1 MSDNASA
8 AHNDADGV
16 GSGRFAPEIEALR
29 RRLERE
35 QERLRLAEEQA
46 IGRVSTLLDDIA
58 SITEERDSLQRQL
71 STALVGWSAGTD
83 GTDVGTALWNFTL
96 DLQQLG
102 GKPLNSAGESIERL
116 RHQCGLWG
124 VALFEGSTATGF
136 DYVIGSN
143 GLQEGDRALDIS
155 RSVDL
160 EQISDRCRSN
170 TVTSRAL
177 ADLVTDQDLLV
188 SRVLDDL
195 WVSFG
200 LALESDGTEHIVVC
214 VSEGDQNRGLR
225 EVVCVYTMAEMNYV
239 LMDKLSADRAAER
252 AAGDHHFLETVVH
265 CMQKLESIDDASA
278 EGVIEDALEAFA
290 EVENVNALVW
300 WEIDEQNEHYRR
312 LFTVVEEAYGGR
324 PIVPAAA
331 FGTRPFLDRVRLE
344 GTSWIIPDK
353 PTPLNPSMIGVVPV
367 TNSKPSGFLLA
378 ARESSEAWDPSLTIR
393 LQTVSNLIHLG
404 LVSLSQTSRLD
415 AVVDRSSIPVVV
427 RRQSDLSLVDCND
440 AFSEL
445 VGMRAE
451 ELFGTGPEHVLYPS
465 VLEVPNELRD
475 ESAWMFEHAE
485 EYNAFE
491 HNPGVERVYRTE
503 AGPPRLTLT
512 FCTAPLDSGEIINF
526 IFDETESAT
535 ALKEAHSLA
544 VTDPLTHLL
553 NRFGFLDEVGKL
565 YQRAHGLLIAVV
577 DIDRF
582 RHINEDFDVAVG
594 DSVLCTIAERLSHGA
609 ASFFDEREVRS
620 GRIGPDTF
628 AIAVQGPLARHQS
641 EHFARH
647 LIEESGRSI
656 DLPPELQTPW
666 GATLEPSVSIGLV
679 NVTSGHDID
688 ERLGH
693 ELKTALSK
701 ATDAAQKAKEHGGR
715 SLDWYEERATSSSA
729 ARLTLETELR
739 RALHNDELRAFFQ
752 PIVSMA
758 TGEILG
764 AEALVRW
771 QHPRDGLTGPGAFI
785 ELAEQVGLAQE
796 ISNVVLQQAAREC
809 LSWDGPYVSVNL
821 AARQLERSE
830 GTPDFIRRVLK
841 ETGLPPGRLKV
852 EVTERSIIRDIT
864 EAKTTLQHLRDFGV
878 SILLDD
884 FGTGY
889 NAISYLRDLPV
900 DAIKIDRSFV
910 SNLTAADARNERD
923 VSTDAKFVRII
934 AGVADTFALGCIAEG
949 IENDDQRLA
958 LQQAGID
965 AAQGYFFYRP
975 MPPRQFQEL
984 VLSQRTSNSAGS

>member
-1 MSDNASA
+1 MSNTPSA
-8 AHNDADGV
+8 AQSDADGV
-16 GSGRFAPEIEALR
+16 VSGGFAPEIHALR

-58 SITEERDSLQRQL
+58 SVTEERDSLRAQL

-83 GTDVGTALWNFTL
+83 DTDVGTALWNFTL
-96 DLQQLG
+96 DLQHDG
-102 GKPLNSAGESIERL
+102 RKPLTSAGESIERL
-116 RHQCGLWG
+116 RHECGLWG
-124 VALFEGSTATGF
+124 VALFQGSAATGF
-136 DYVIGSN
+136 DLVVGSN
-143 GLQEGDRALDIS
+143 DLQEQDRAFDVS

-160 EQISDRCRSN
+160 EKISDRCRSN
-170 TVTSRAL
+170 TVTSVAL
-177 ADLVTDQDLLV
+177 VDLVTDQDLLD

-200 LALESDGTEHIVVC
+200 LALESDGTEHIVMC
-214 VSEGDQNRGLR
+214 VSEGDQSRGLR

-239 LMDKLSADRAAER
+239 LMDKLSADRAAEE
-252 AAGDHHFLETVVH
+252 AVGDHHFLETVVH
-265 CMQKLESIDDASA
+265 CLQKLESIEHASA
-278 EGVIEDALEAFA
+278 EAVIEDALEAFA
-290 EVENVNALVW
+290 RIENVNALVW
-300 WEIDEQNEHYRR
+300 WEIDEQNEQYRR

-331 FGTRPFLDRVRLE
+331 FGTRPFMDRVRLE
-344 GTSWIIPDK
+344 GTSWVIPDK
-353 PTPLNPSMIGVVPV
+353 PTPLNPSMLGVVPV
-367 TNSKPSGFLLA
+367 TESTRRGFLLA
-378 ARESSEAWDPSLTIR
+378 ARESSEAWDPSLTER

-404 LVSLSQTSRLD
+404 LISLSQTSRID
-415 AVVDRSSIPVVV
+415 AVVARSSIPVVV
-427 RRQSDLSLVDCND
+427 RRQSDLSLVDCNN

-445 VGMRAE
+445 VGMQKE
-451 ELFGTGPEHVLYPS
+451 ELLGTGPEHVLYPS
-465 VLEVPNELRD
+465 VLEVPNDLRD
-475 ESAWMFEHAE
+475 ESAWMFEHVG

-491 HNPGVERVYRTE
+491 GHPGVKRVYRTE

-535 ALKEAHSLA
+535 ALKDAHSLA

-553 NRFGFLDEVGKL
+553 NRFGFLDEAGKL

-594 DSVLCTIAERLSHGA
+594 DSVLCAIAERLSHGA

-620 GRIGPDTF
+620 GRVGPDTF

-641 EHFARH
+641 EHLARH

-666 GATLEPSVSIGLV
+666 GAALEPSVSIGLV
-679 NVTSGHDID
+679 NVTKGHDID

-693 ELKTALSK
+693 EMKTALSK
-701 ATDAAQKAKEHGGR
+701 ATDAAQRPKEQGGR
-715 SLDWYEERATSSSA
+715 SFRWYEERATSTSA
-729 ARLTLETELR
+729 ARLALETELR
-739 RALHNDELRAFFQ
+739 RALHNDEFRAFFQ

-785 ELAEQVGLAQE
+785 ELAEQVGLAEE
-796 ISNVVLQQAAREC
+796 ISNVVLQQAAQEC
-809 LSWDGPYVSVNL
+809 QNWGGPYVSVNL
-821 AARQLERSE
+821 APRQLGHPA
-830 GTPDFIRRVLK
+830 GTPDFIRGVLK
-841 ETGLPPGRLKV
+841 KTGLSPGRLKV
-852 EVTERSIIRDIT
+852 EVTERSIIRDIA
-864 EAKTTLQHLRDFGV
+864 EARTTLQHLRDFGV

-900 DAIKIDRSFV
+900 DGLKIDRSFV
-910 SNLTAADARNERD
+910 SNLSAADASSD
-923 VSTDAKFVRII
+923 QSVSTDAKFVRII
-934 AGVADTFALGCIAEG
+934 TGVADTFALDCIAEG

-958 LQQAGID
+958 LQRAGID

-984 VLSQRTSNSAGS
+984 VLSQRTANIAGS